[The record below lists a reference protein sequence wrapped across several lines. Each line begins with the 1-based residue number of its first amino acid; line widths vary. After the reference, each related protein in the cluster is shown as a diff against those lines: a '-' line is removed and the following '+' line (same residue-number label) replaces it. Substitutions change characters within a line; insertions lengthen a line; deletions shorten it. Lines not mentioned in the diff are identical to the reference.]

1 MRQHKRVDGA
11 LAANPPQSL
20 ECRAMHRF
28 MPKLI
33 ALTTALLS
41 AAALAQ
47 EREVPYWASLGA
59 EEINMRVGPSTRFK
73 IDWVYRRPGLPV
85 KVVRVNQGWRYVED
99 PDGTKGW
106 IVGRLLSVDR
116 GAIVTG
122 EGEAAMRAEPDGA
135 APLLWNVEPGVSGM
149 LGDCREGWCE
159 FDVAGQKG
167 WIEADRIWGE
177 GEP

>member
-1 MRQHKRVDGA
+1 MSGVRA
-11 LAANPPQSL
+11 ILLAAACVLVAVPAQ
-20 ECRAMHRF
+20 
-28 MPKLI
+28 
-33 ALTTALLS
+33 
-41 AAALAQ
+41 AQ

-59 EEINMRVGPSTRFK
+59 EEINMRVGPSPRYK

-99 PDGTKGW
+99 PEGTKGW

-122 EGEAAMRAEPDGA
+122 EGEAEMRT
-135 APLLWNVEPGVSGM
+135 APGPASELLWNVEPGVSGK
-149 LGDCREGWCE
+149 LGDCQDGWCE
-159 FDVAGQKG
+159 FDVDGQKG
-167 WIEADRIWGE
+167 WIEADRIWGD